1 MQWFRND
8 DKIVVAISY
17 DFNCMGKKKE
27 INLILFLKMSSSRI
41 QSCKLVREKKK

>member
-17 DFNCMGKKKE
+17 DFNCMEKKKE